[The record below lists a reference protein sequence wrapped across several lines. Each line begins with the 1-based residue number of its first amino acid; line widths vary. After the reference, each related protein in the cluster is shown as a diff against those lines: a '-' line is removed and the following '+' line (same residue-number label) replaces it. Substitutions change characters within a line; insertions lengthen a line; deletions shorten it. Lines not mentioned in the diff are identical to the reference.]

1 MRNKP
6 KHPLFPNHVPEEEI
20 FPFGKYSGKKM
31 SEIPASY
38 LLWAWENAVSVQRW
52 NKLYWYLKDNL
63 EEIKNRSEKE
73 K

>member
-1 MRNKP
+1 
-6 KHPLFPNHVPEEEI
+6 
-20 FPFGKYSGKKM
+20 M